1 MSPATIIVVLLNN
14 IIGDRIRKQKAL
26 KGEFGME
33 KVSLAESKREKQP
46 VHAQIA
52 PPKVDGY
59 VEIMVRYV
67 RYGNSNP
74 EDQEENFERRD

>member
-1 MSPATIIVVLLNN
+1 MLPATIIVALLNN
-14 IIGDRIRKQKAL
+14 IIGDRIRKQKAM
-26 KGEFGME
+26 KGDFGME
-33 KVSLAESKREKQP
+33 KASLVEDKRKKQP
-46 VHAQIA
+46 VRPQIA

-74 EDQEENFERRD
+74 GDQEENFERHD